1 MDSQPRRERFKL
13 RGMHCAACATT
24 IERAVASV
32 PGVIEARV
40 NFATET
46 LIVSLKNGAL
56 PEAITGAVEAAGY
69 AAIEAQAE
77 TATSELDRVEARRNL
92 GWVIFSAIAAAAVMY
107 LQERPGAGLASLGLS
122 SLVMF
127 SAGLVFYR
135 GAYVAA
141 RNRTTNMD
149 TLVAL
154 GISAAY
160 LYSVFTTFPAVFFE
174 GPRFFDTAVELIA
187 FIRLGK
193 YLEARARGRA
203 TAALRALLLLTPER
217 ATVIRDRKETTIA
230 ASAVQVGDMVRVRPG
245 EGVPVDGVI
254 VEGSSAVDESMLTGE
269 SMPVEKSAGQEIS
282 GGTLNTAAPL
292 IIRATRVGAETT
304 VAQIVRMV
312 EEAQAD
318 KAPIQRLA
326 DYVAARFVPAVIAIA
341 AVTMAAWLWL
351 GPSGVMAL
359 TAAVAVLVIACP
371 CALGLATPTAIMVG
385 SAIGLRSGILFKR
398 ASALELITRV
408 QVILFDKTGTL
419 TRGKPELGRLIP
431 FGCESRRALEL
442 AAAAA
447 FGSIHPLSR
456 AVVAYAHNNG
466 VEPAGAEHHQEFP
479 GQGVVC
485 EHDGVTVAL
494 GNERLLARRQI
505 AIPDEA
511 GSHAAA
517 MGAEGV
523 TPLYLAAGAGVIAV
537 LGFVDPLKPEAAD
550 TLAALR
556 ARGIRTVMLSGDNRA
571 VVKAVA
577 ERLPLDESHAG
588 MMPEDKIALVRRFQ
602 QSGAFVGMVGD
613 GINDAPALAAADI
626 GIAIGSGTNV
636 AKETGEVVLTRDD
649 LYDVVQAFE
658 LGRMTLR
665 KVKQNLFWAFFYNV
679 MGIPIAAGVLYP
691 NFGILLNPALAGL
704 AMALSSVSVVGNA
717 LTLGFYRRRLLA
729 DRQLRSAASHAVVLP
744 FPSGK
749 GPGVRSPHSMQAER
763 SVNMEPVPHAFK
775 SEPRLISTIVRSNPE
790 RPQEKSAM
798 ADTLECAKCGYEAA
812 MPPHCNS
819 PMHVEEVD
827 GQPKLVCWM
836 GPGCGVA
843 EIPLHCGQP
852 MRRHS
857 MPTV

>member
-1 MDSQPRRERFKL
+1 MDPQPRRERFKL

-46 LIVSLKNGAL
+46 LTVSLKNGAL
-56 PEAITGAVEAAGY
+56 PQAITGAVEAAGY
-69 AAIEAQAE
+69 TAIKAEAEAV
-77 TATSELDRVEARRNL
+77 TSELDRVEARRNL

-135 GAYVAA
+135 GAYIAA
-141 RNRTTNMD
+141 RNRTAGMD
-149 TLVAL
+149 TLIAL

-160 LYSVFTTFPAVFFE
+160 LYSVFTTFPSVFFE

-187 FIRLGK
+187 FVRLGK

-203 TAALRALLLLTPER
+203 TAALRALLRLTPER
-217 ATVIRDRKETTIA
+217 ATLIRDGRETTIA
-230 ASAVQVGDMVRVRPG
+230 ASTAQVGDLIRVRPG

-269 SMPVEKSAGQEIS
+269 SMPVEKSVGQEVS

-292 IIRATRVGAETT
+292 IIRATRVGAETA

-326 DYVAARFVPAVIAIA
+326 DFVAARFVPAVIAIA
-341 AVTMAAWLWL
+341 AVTMAVWLWL

-408 QVILFDKTGTL
+408 RVLLFDKTGTL

-431 FGCESRRALEL
+431 IGCDSRQALEL
-442 AAAAA
+442 AAATS

-456 AVVAYAHNNG
+456 AVVAYAHSNG

-479 GQGVVC
+479 GQGVTC
-485 EHDGVTVAL
+485 ERNGVAIAL
-494 GNERLLARRQI
+494 GNERLLARRQV

-511 GSHAAA
+511 RGHAAA

-556 ARGIRTVMLSGDNRA
+556 ARGIRAVMLSGDNRA

-577 ERLPLDESHAG
+577 KRLPLDEFHAE

-602 QSGAFVGMVGD
+602 ESGAFVGMVGD

-626 GIAIGSGTNV
+626 GIAIGSGTDV
-636 AKETGEVVLTRDD
+636 AKESGEVVLTRDD

-717 LTLGFYRRRLLA
+717 LTLGLYRRRLLA
-729 DRQLRSAASHAVVLP
+729 ERQRHSTAFHAGGLIARVARDTA
-744 FPSGK
+744 K
-749 GPGVRSPHSMQAER
+749 TRNA
-763 SVNMEPVPHAFK
+763 NMEPATPAFK
-775 SEPRLISTIVRSNPE
+775 SEAHLIPMIVKSNPE
-790 RPQEKSAM
+790 RSQEKSAM
-798 ADTLECAKCGYEAA
+798 ADTLECAKCGYETA
-812 MPPHCNS
+812 MPPHCNR

-827 GQPKLVCWM
+827 GRPKLVCWM

-843 EIPLHCGQP
+843 EIPLHCGQS

-857 MPTV
+857 MPSV